1 MPSRGL
7 QDHLG
12 PEISDELFRISPGR
26 IERGLIELLSLRWR
40 RIGIA
45 PLPLAGLLT
54 LTFAVFGVGE
64 ALIYQSVLLEIVLSV
79 FLILGVAIVVARIS
93 LKSFFATG
101 SVNVLLLGTAVL
113 AFGTMATLG
122 GAVSSINV
130 NEGIAVYSIGALT
143 AGGLHLASAILTYR
157 GSPRRNSR
165 LRLRAGS
172 CYIGVIGF
180 LSVLSLLVVES
191 VIPAGFGQAGSIA
204 QRGSAAATVMLLAT
218 SAVLFTRVYL
228 RSHNSIL
235 YWYSLALWATAIGFL
250 AFFATK
256 GNGDLLLWT
265 GIGSI
270 CVGSLYFLFSLLS
283 IPRLAAGA
291 KPRFEGAR

>member
-1 MPSRGL
+1 M
-7 QDHLG
+7 
-12 PEISDELFRISPGR
+12 
-26 IERGLIELLSLRWR
+26 SLRLR

-45 PLPLAGLLT
+45 PLPLAMVLT
-54 LTFAVFGVGE
+54 LAFALFGVGE
-64 ALIYQSVLLEIVLSV
+64 SLIYQSAILELLLSI

-113 AFGTMATLG
+113 AFGTMSTLG
-122 GAVSSINV
+122 GAVSSVDV
-130 NEGIAVYSIGALT
+130 NEGIAVYSMGALT
-143 AGGLHLASAILTYR
+143 AGGLHLASAILTYL
-157 GSPRRNSR
+157 GSPRRSSR
-165 LRLRAGS
+165 LRLRAGA

-180 LSVLSLLVVES
+180 LSILSLLVVES
-191 VIPAGFGQAGSIA
+191 VIPTGFGQAGSMA
-204 QRGSAAATVMLLAT
+204 QRAFAATTVILLAT

-228 RSHNSIL
+228 RSQNSIL
-235 YWYSLALWATAIGFL
+235 YWYSLALWATAVGFL

-265 GIGSI
+265 GIGSV

-283 IPRLAAGA
+283 VPRPEASA
-291 KPRFEGAR
+291 KPLIGDS

>member
-1 MPSRGL
+1 MNLRL
-7 QDHLG
+7 Q
-12 PEISDELFRISPGR
+12 
-26 IERGLIELLSLRWR
+26 
-40 RIGIA
+40 RIGIV
-45 PLPLAGLLT
+45 PLPLTAFLT
-54 LTFAVFGVGE
+54 LAFAVFGVGE
-64 ALIYQSVLLEIVLSV
+64 ALIYQSVLLEILLNV
-79 FLILGVAIVVARIS
+79 FLVLGVAIVVARIS

-122 GAVSSINV
+122 GAVSSMDLS
-130 NEGIAVYSIGALT
+130 EGIAVYSMGALT

-157 GSPRRNSR
+157 GSPRRSSR
-165 LRLRAGS
+165 LRLRAGA

-180 LSVLSLLVVES
+180 LSILSLLVVES
-191 VIPAGFGQAGSIA
+191 VIPVGFGQAGSIA
-204 QRGSAAATVMLLAT
+204 QRGSAATTVILLAT

-235 YWYSLALWATAIGFL
+235 YWYSLALWATAVGFI

-283 IPRLAAGA
+283 VPRLEATSEPSIGEL
-291 KPRFEGAR
+291 R

>member
-1 MPSRGL
+1 MIDL
-7 QDHLG
+7 M
-12 PEISDELFRISPGR
+12 
-26 IERGLIELLSLRWR
+26 SLRMR

-45 PLPLAGLLT
+45 PLPLAALLT

-64 ALIYQSVLLEIVLSV
+64 ALIYQSVLLELSLNI

-130 NEGIAVYSIGALT
+130 GEGIAVYSIGALT
-143 AGGLHLASAILTYR
+143 AGGLHLASAILTYH
-157 GSPRRNSR
+157 GSPRRSSR
-165 LRLRAGS
+165 LRLRAGAS
-172 CYIGVIGF
+172 YFGVIGF
-180 LSVLSLLVVES
+180 LTILSLLVVES
-191 VIPAGFGQAGSIA
+191 VIPADFGQAGSIA
-204 QRGSAAATVMLLAT
+204 QRGSAAITVILLAT

-228 RSHNSIL
+228 RSRNSIL
-235 YWYSLALWATAIGFL
+235 YWYSLALWATAVGFL

-270 CVGSLYFLFSLLS
+270 CVGSVYFLFSILS
-283 IPRLAAGA
+283 VPRLGA
-291 KPRFEGAR
+291 SPAPSMGAS

>member
-1 MPSRGL
+1 MNS
-7 QDHLG
+7 
-12 PEISDELFRISPGR
+12 
-26 IERGLIELLSLRWR
+26 SLR

-45 PLPLAGLLT
+45 PLPLGAILT
-54 LTFAVFGVGE
+54 LAFALFGVGE
-64 ALIYQSVLLEIVLSV
+64 AMTYQSVLLELLLSL
-79 FLILGVAIVVARIS
+79 FLILGVAVVVARIS

-122 GAVSSINV
+122 GAVSSIDV
-130 NEGIAVYSIGALT
+130 SEGIAVYSMGALT

-157 GSPRRNSR
+157 GSPRRSSR
-165 LRLRAGS
+165 LRLRAGA

-180 LSVLSLLVVES
+180 LSILSLLVIES
-191 VIPAGFGQAGSIA
+191 VIPVSFGQAGSLA
-204 QRGSAAATVMLLAT
+204 QRGSAATTVILLAA

-235 YWYSLALWATAIGFL
+235 YWYSLALWATAVGFL

-283 IPRLAAGA
+283 VPRLETGA
-291 KPRFEGAR
+291 KPAIGGAR